1 MSSTSLERITQEEML
16 AEFGARG
23 VENPTIVDL
32 IALDTTSDQVVV
44 LAMFERRP
52 WGPDRDHARA
62 QLGQIEEKLN
72 RYLGYVLDG
81 FFIQQFPRY
90 AGKRVRLRLDC
101 AEAPHGTAIAFLDAA
116 RRAVEH
122 HGLEL
127 EVNVVAAS
135 D

>member
-1 MSSTSLERITQEEML
+1 MTQEEML

-32 IALDTTSDQVVV
+32 IALDPTSDQVVV

-52 WGPDRDHARA
+52 WGQDPA

-90 AGKRVRLRLDC
+90 AGKRIRLRLDC

-127 EVNVVAAS
+127 EVNVVAAPAA

>member
-1 MSSTSLERITQEEML
+1 MSPSLERMTRDEMV

-32 IALDTTSDQVVV
+32 IALDATSDQVVV
-44 LAMFERRP
+44 LAMLERRP
-52 WGPDRDHARA
+52 WGQGGA
-62 QLGQIEEKLN
+62 QLRQIEEKLN

-90 AGKRVRLRLDC
+90 AGKRIRLRLDC
-101 AEAPHGTAIAFLDAA
+101 AEAPHGTAVAFLDAA

-122 HGLEL
+122 QGLEF
-127 EVNVVAAS
+127 EVNVAAAPAA